1 MATRAAIAS
10 APDCHF
16 RISAVQFNQF
26 PDTFLLAQGAASGAG
41 DASVSATFS
50 QRLEQSY
57 SLLGQFVPS
66 LFGAMAILFVG
77 YLLAKVLE
85 KGTQRL
91 LRRVGFNHLLERG
104 GVTHAV
110 ERSGSHL
117 NPAKVI
123 GNLLFWIVM
132 FAVLLFSANMIGLDS
147 LTNVFSELV
156 SYIPSVIAAIVIIIL
171 GIVLGGFVGGLI
183 MASAGGLHGGPWLAR
198 IGRGGVIVLAIFMAL
213 QELGIATDI
222 VTTAFAILF
231 GAVALA
237 LALSFGLGNR
247 DLAGQVTREWY
258 QEYRAERLAIEAEAA
273 AEEAEERAEEAT
285 ERAEDEAVEREQVR
299 LAMERA
305 ALEREEW
312 LARNSVLDTPAATPA
327 ATSGA
332 KSKSVLA
339 SGR

>member
-1 MATRAAIAS
+1 M
-10 APDCHF
+10 
-16 RISAVQFNQF
+16 QFTQF
-26 PDTFLLAQGAASGAG
+26 PDTFLLAQGAAPGGG

-50 QRLEQSY
+50 ERLEQSY
-57 SLLGQFVPS
+57 SLLAQFVPS
-66 LFGAMAILFVG
+66 LFGALAILFVG

-85 KGTQRL
+85 KGSQRL

-285 ERAEDEAVEREQVR
+285 ERAEDEAVEREQIR
-299 LAMERA
+299 LAMERE
-305 ALEREEW
+305 ALEREDWE
-312 LARNSVLDTPAATPA
+312 RPVLDAPL
-327 ATSGA
+327 ATSQSA
-332 KSKSVLA
+332 KTKSVLT